1 MKNFVSDILLLLT
14 LAIGIVLYIP
24 LIIIAVAF
32 AVPLMFLFG
41 IALLLNPKQREK
53 INIHLKLKEGQQWFI
68 YVYYLGFICLYL
80 HYVKH
85 QKEKMKELKKWI
97 KIAPKNKLLRR
108 FVWEN
113 LKELKVV

>member
-53 INIHLKLKEGQQWFI
+53 INIHLNLKEGQQWFI
-68 YVYYLGFICLYL
+68 YVYYLEFICLYS

-85 QKEKMKELKKWI
+85 QKRADERIEEMNKNSTKK
-97 KIAPKNKLLRR
+97 
-108 FVWEN
+108 
-113 LKELKVV
+113 